1 MIHFFRTNVSH
12 SRKMARISRSRLN
25 ILNFIRSFIQEKGYA
40 PTVRDIAR
48 GCSISTSSV
57 VQHHLNVLERQG
69 HIQRDPQ
76 VFRSIRLVDKEKN
89 ATTRAVPLLGT
100 IAAGEPIPVP
110 GSDTWTTIPDETVQ
124 FPDELLPS
132 REKIYAL
139 KVKGTS
145 MIDAL
150 VDDGDIVIMEQI
162 STVDDG
168 NMAAV
173 WLKDQQEVTLK
184 KIYREGNRIR
194 LQPANND
201 MKPSYQPAD
210 NIEIQGR
217 VIGVIRS
224 LTP

>member
-89 ATTRAVPLLGT
+89 TTTRAVPLLGT